1 MDSTTD
7 PSKRY
12 LSSDYLKKNPSWDVD
27 DSPWKAI
34 QVMQILSD
42 NSIQPRSIVEV
53 GCGAGG
59 VLASLRAKHPSVSM
73 VGYDIAPA
81 ASSFWPQHVSMNID
95 FHVGDFLELNRLKHN
110 VVLLL
115 DVVEHLTDPFSF
127 LTKLREHGELFIF
140 HIPLDLSSFSVLRET
155 PLLHVRDKVGHIH
168 YFTKGLALAL
178 LRECGYQIIDWRY
191 TNAYRSA
198 PRLGWRALIA
208 SIPRTLLYKLNK
220 DIGVRL
226 LGGETLLVLA
236 RSVSQL

>member
-1 MDSTTD
+1 MENTTD

-12 LSSDYLKKNPSWDVD
+12 LSSEYLEKNPSWDID
-27 DSPWKAI
+27 DSPWKAD

-59 VLASLRAKHPSVSM
+59 VLASLRAKNPSALM

-81 ASSFWPQHVSMNID
+81 ASTFWPQHAAMNID
-95 FHVGDFLELNRLKHN
+95 YYVGDFLVLNRLRYD

-115 DVVEHLTDPFSF
+115 DVIEHLTDPYIF
-127 LTKLREHGELFIF
+127 LVKLREQGGLFVF

-168 YFTKGLALAL
+168 YFTKGLALAPRV
-178 LRECGYQIIDWRY
+178 LRI
-191 TNAYRSA
+191 
-198 PRLGWRALIA
+198 
-208 SIPRTLLYKLNK
+208 
-220 DIGVRL
+220 
-226 LGGETLLVLA
+226 
-236 RSVSQL
+236 